1 MLFQIIYRNKK
12 TSERWIKLK
21 LDFEIGQNFYDR
33 IKKVVDLGLMTDE
46 EIQEFIEM
54 FPNLPN
60 PEHYPMCFEWYV
72 KLFWYY
78 KNKK

>member
-1 MLFQIIYRNKK
+1 
-12 TSERWIKLK
+12 
-21 LDFEIGQNFYDR
+21 
-33 IKKVVDLGLMTDE
+33 MTDE
-46 EIQEFIEM
+46 EIKEFIEM
-54 FPNLPN
+54 FPN

>member
-1 MLFQIIYRNKK
+1 
-12 TSERWIKLK
+12 
-21 LDFEIGQNFYDR
+21 
-33 IKKVVDLGLMTDE
+33 MTDE

-54 FPNLPN
+54 FPNLPD
-60 PEHYPMCFEWYV
+60 PEQYPMCFEWYV